1 MTPWVQKRDDDADLD
16 RVFRDPVEFQHWYEA
31 AVVRVYRYLQGRCG
45 GDAALA
51 EELTQQTFVEAIRHR
66 STFDGRSGSST
77 WLIAIARNK
86 LTDHFRQLER
96 EERRRLRMVVREISM
111 DGGHDA
117 WTKGEARDEILSA
130 LRGLPAA
137 QRAALVLHYLDRLSV
152 REVSSALGRSE
163 SATESLLT
171 ASGQSRSAS
180 VSVGVSTAPRSAAT
194 RTPPMA
200 LRTTPQ

>member
-1 MTPWVQKRDDDADLD
+1 MTPWEQKQDDADLD
-16 RVFRDPVEFQHWYEA
+16 RVFRDPIEFQHWYEA

-66 STFDGRSGSST
+66 STFDGRSDSST

-96 EERRRLRMVVREISM
+96 EERRRLRMVVREIAI

-117 WTKGEARDEILSA
+117 WTKGEDRDEILNA

-137 QRAALVLHYLDRLSV
+137 QRAALVLHYLDGLSV
-152 REVSSALGRSE
+152 REVSSAVGRSE

-171 ASGQSRSAS
+171 RGRENFKARFQEQSDA
-180 VSVGVSTAPRSAAT
+180 
-194 RTPPMA
+194 
-200 LRTTPQ
+200 